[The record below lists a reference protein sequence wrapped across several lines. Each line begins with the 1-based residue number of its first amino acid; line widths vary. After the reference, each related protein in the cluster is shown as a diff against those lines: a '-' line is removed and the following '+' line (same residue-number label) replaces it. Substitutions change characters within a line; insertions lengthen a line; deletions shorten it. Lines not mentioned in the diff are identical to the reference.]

1 MRRLAIAASLA
12 LCASVHAAQSPDPRA
27 SALVTLDGE
36 HAWKFEGDAKAWGVE
51 SERIRRQVQVSAG
64 LWPMP
69 ERGPVR
75 AIVRG
80 EVDRGEYKVQAILL
94 ETVPGFFVGG
104 SLYLPAK
111 RAERAPAVLCPH
123 GHWTDGRFCRRGD
136 NEVAAEVASGAE
148 TNADSARFHLQARC
162 VQLARMGCIVF
173 FYDMVGVAD
182 TKQLGHGE
190 GFTDLE
196 SILWGE
202 SAFGL
207 QTWDSLRVLDWLAA
221 RPDVDPARIGVT
233 GESGGGTQT
242 FILCALDPRPAVAFP
257 AVMVS
262 TEMQGGCVCENAP
275 QLRIGI
281 NNVAIAALTAP
292 RPMELSGAN
301 DWTLHIETHGL
312 PELKAV
318 YKALGAEE
326 KVAAHCWPQFGHNYN
341 LLARE
346 EMERWFDKYL
356 KLGAGADVHEK
367 PFTPIEPTELTAL
380 GSRGALPEGAKS
392 GDEIRASLRAAAAER
407 FKALIPKSKADVE
420 RYRAVVEPAL
430 EVLLHTSLASIEP
443 VTCVKAADKPDVI
456 TFNASDGGPP
466 VVATL
471 LAPAKPSGTMCIVA
485 SGRGRDGLADTLNEG
500 LRHGVTYVLP
510 RQLFDE
516 DGSANGFFAK
526 DEATSKLAKLRVD
539 ERHGSYA
546 GYTWCYNRVLIAERA
561 RDVLVA
567 IAGARKI
574 EGTKRVVL
582 WGEGRA
588 GPRALLAAAL
598 GRRYLDAVL
607 VDEKWE
613 IADFKSLDD
622 PDMLP
627 GALRYGGLD
636 GFAALVLPV
645 ELQIASHDR
654 GDWPATAA
662 MQGIPGKGLSFSDL
676 SSSMLIQSLVEQH

>member
-1 MRRLAIAASLA
+1 MGLFALAASLA
-12 LCASVHAAQSPDPRA
+12 LCASPQAAQTAPSADPRA

-36 HAWKFEGDAKAWGVE
+36 HAWKFEGDAKAWGLE

-69 ERGPVR
+69 ERGPVH

-94 ETVPGFFVGG
+94 ETRPGFFVGG

-111 RAERAPAVLCPH
+111 RAGRAPAVLCPH
-123 GHWTDGRFCRRGD
+123 GHWTNGRFCRRSD
-136 NEVAAEVASGAE
+136 DEVKGELASGAE
-148 TNADSARFHLQARC
+148 TNADAARFHLQARC
-162 VQLARMGCIVF
+162 VQLARMGCIIF

-182 TKQLGHGE
+182 TLQLGHGE

-207 QTWDSLRVLDWLAA
+207 QTWNSLRTLDWIAA

-281 NNVAIAALTAP
+281 NNVAIAALMAP
-292 RPMELSGAN
+292 RPLALSGAN
-301 DWTLHIETHGL
+301 DWTLHIENHGL

-318 YKALGAEE
+318 YKALGVADD
-326 KVAAHCWPQFGHNYN
+326 VAARCWPQFGHNYN

-356 KLGAGADVHEK
+356 KLGAGPDLHEK
-367 PFTPIEPTELTAL
+367 PFTPIEPAELTAL
-380 GSRGALPEGAKS
+380 GSRGALPAEAKS
-392 GDEIRASLRAAAAER
+392 GDEIRASLRAAAADR
-407 FKALIPKSKADVE
+407 FNALIPKSKADVE

-430 EVLLHTSLASIEP
+430 EVLLHTSLASIDP
-443 VTCVKAADKPDVI
+443 VTCVKSADKPDVI
-456 TFNASDGGPP
+456 TFSASDGGPP
-466 VVATL
+466 VIATL
-471 LAPAKPSGTMCIVA
+471 LVPAKSNGTLCIAVSGDARELVTPSSKA
-485 SGRGRDGLADTLNEG
+485 FGLP
-500 LRHGVTYVLP
+500 VTYLMP
-510 RQLFDE
+510 RLLLD
-516 DGSANGFFAK
+516 S
-526 DEATSKLAKLRVD
+526 DEAAKLRVD
-539 ERHGSYA
+539 ERHAAYA
-546 GYTWCYNRVLIAERA
+546 GYTWCYNRVLIAERVRDLLVVISAA
-561 RDVLVA
+561 RQ
-567 IAGARKI
+567 I
-574 EGTKRVVL
+574 EGAKRVVL
-582 WGEGRA
+582 WGARRG
-588 GPRALLAAAL
+588 GPEALLAAAL
-598 GRRYLDAVL
+598 GRRHLDTVM
-607 VDEKWE
+607 VD
-613 IADFKSLDD
+613 ADWDFADIKSLDD

-645 ELQIASHDR
+645 PLTIADQNHAR
-654 GDWPATAA
+654 AWPATSA
-662 MQGIPGKGLSFSDL
+662 MRDVVKGLDL
-676 SSSMLIQSLVEQH
+676 MTGATLSLSERIVEQH

>member
-1 MRRLAIAASLA
+1 MRFLAIAASLA
-12 LCASVHAAQSPDPRA
+12 LCAQSPAAQSADPRA

-36 HAWKFEGDAKAWGVE
+36 HAWKFEGDAKAWAVE
-51 SERIRRQVQVSAG
+51 SERIRRQVQVAAG

-80 EVDRGEYKVQAILL
+80 EVERGEYKVQALLL
-94 ETVPGFFVGG
+94 ETWPGFFVGG

-123 GHWTDGRFCRRGD
+123 GHWTDGRFCRRSD
-136 NEVAAEVASGAE
+136 DEVKAELASGAE
-148 TNADSARFHLQARC
+148 TDADAARFHLQARC
-162 VQLARMGCIVF
+162 VQLARMGCIVL

-182 TKQLGHGE
+182 TQQLGHGE

-196 SILWGE
+196 SIAWGE

-207 QTWDSLRVLDWLAA
+207 QTWNSLRVLDWLAA

-262 TEMQGGCVCENAP
+262 TDMQGGCVCENAP

-281 NNVAIAALTAP
+281 NNVAIAALMAP
-292 RPMELSGAN
+292 RPMELSGAD
-301 DWTLHIETHGL
+301 DWTKQIETHGL

-318 YKALGAEE
+318 YRALGAEDR
-326 KVAAHCWPQFGHNYN
+326 VAARCWPQFAHNYN

-356 KLGAGADVHEK
+356 KLGAGADLHEK
-367 PFTPIEPTELTAL
+367 PFTPIEPAELSAL
-380 GSRGALPEGAKS
+380 GARGALPAEAKS

-407 FKALIPKSKADVE
+407 FRALIPKTKADVE

-443 VTCVKAADKPDVI
+443 VTVSKSAAAADEFVL
-456 TFNASDGGPP
+456 TASDGGPP
-466 VVATL
+466 VLATL
-471 LAPAKPSGTMCIVA
+471 LSPKRPGGGLCIAVSGGGRAGLRDAPAVNA
-485 SGRGRDGLADTLNEG
+485 ARA
-500 LRHGVTYVLP
+500 HGVTILLP
-510 RQLFDE
+510 R
-516 DGSANGFFAK
+516 
-526 DEATSKLAKLRVD
+526 LALEEEVTAGKPAQLRVD

-546 GYTWCYNRVLIAERA
+546 GYTWCYNRVLVAERT
-561 RDVLVA
+561 RDLLVA

-574 EGTKRVVL
+574 EGVRRVAL

-588 GPRALLAAAL
+588 GSQALLAAAL
-598 GRRYLDAVL
+598 GHRDLDAVL
-607 VDEKWE
+607 VDAERRF
-613 IADFKSLDD
+613 ADVTSLDD
-622 PDMLP
+622 RDFLP

-645 ELQIASHDR
+645 HLELAQAKD
-654 GDWPATAA
+654 GWPATVATSA
-662 MQGIPGKGLSFSDL
+662 IVGGLKY
-676 SSSMLIQSLVEQH
+676 SSAPSSERIVPMLEQR

>member
-1 MRRLAIAASLA
+1 MDFLALAASLV
-12 LCASVHAAQSPDPRA
+12 LCASPQAAQTAPSSDPRA

-36 HAWKFEGDAKAWGVE
+36 HAWKFEGDAKAWAAE

-69 ERGPVR
+69 ERGAVR
-75 AIVRG
+75 SIVRG

-123 GHWTDGRFCRRGD
+123 GHWTDGRFCRRSD
-136 NEVAAEVASGAE
+136 DEVKAELASGAE
-148 TNADSARFHLQARC
+148 TNADAARFHLQARC

-182 TKQLGHGE
+182 TKQLGHGQ

-281 NNVAIAALTAP
+281 NNVAIAALMAP
-292 RPMELSGAN
+292 RPLELSGAN
-301 DWTLHIETHGL
+301 DWTVHIETHGL

-318 YKALGAEE
+318 YKALGVEDR
-326 KVAAHCWPQFGHNYN
+326 VAAHCWPQFGHNYN

-367 PFTPIEPTELTAL
+367 PFTPIEPAELSAL
-380 GSRGALPEGAKS
+380 GSRGALPPEAKS
-392 GDEIRASLRAAAAER
+392 GDEVRASLRAAAADR
-407 FKALIPKSKADVE
+407 FKALIPKTKADVE
-420 RYRAVVEPAL
+420 RYRAAVEPAL

-443 VTCVKAADKPDVI
+443 VTCVKTADKPELI
-456 TFNASDGGPP
+456 TLNASDGGPP
-466 VVATL
+466 VIVTL
-471 LAPAKPSGTMCIVA
+471 LAPAKPSGTLCIAVSG
-485 SGRGRDGLADTLNEG
+485 SGRPLVSMSAEG
-500 LRHGVTYVLP
+500 FKHGVTYLMP
-510 RQLFDE
+510 HMLL
-516 DGSANGFFAK
+516 DG
-526 DEATSKLAKLRVD
+526 DEAAKLRVD
-539 ERHGSYA
+539 ERHAAYA

-561 RDVLVA
+561 RDLLVA
-567 IAGARKI
+567 IAAARKI

-598 GRRYLDAVL
+598 GRRYLDRVL
-607 VDEKWE
+607 VD
-613 IADFKSLDD
+613 ADWDFTDIKSLDD

-645 ELQIASHDR
+645 ALTIADQKHYSA
-654 GDWPATAA
+654 WPATSA
-662 MQGIPGKGLSFSDL
+662 MQGTDEGLSLELRSSLFLSDRF
-676 SSSMLIQSLVEQH
+676 VEQD